1 MNLPVPG
8 PEWSDLAD
16 TLPSRAPA
24 VIESPVPEGREP
36 AGWLDALMRDQ
47 RCVWPDFLPE
57 DTVDALHDEIYALRD
72 AAQLA
77 QARIGRGGECHRD
90 RATRGDWIHW
100 LDGASPAQQAFM
112 ERLDA
117 IRLEVGRSLIPG
129 LFETESHFAL
139 YPPGT
144 HYERHVDA
152 FQAGNCRRLSLVF
165 YLNRD
170 WHEQDGGQLAIYD
183 DAGRE
188 CQRIQPTA
196 GTLVMF
202 LSQTVPH
209 AVLPTRRWRASI
221 ASWMRVR
228 ELANPL
234 AGLDRF

>member
-1 MNLPVPG
+1 MSEACEL
-8 PEWSDLAD
+8 E
-16 TLPSRAPA
+16 
-24 VIESPVPEGREP
+24 
-36 AGWLDALMRDQ
+36 GWLDALMRDQ
-47 RCVWPDFLPE
+47 LCVWPDFLPRE
-57 DTVDALHDEIYALRD
+57 TVDALHDEAYALRD

-77 QARIGRGGECHRD
+77 QARIGRGGERHRD
-90 RATRGDWIHW
+90 QGTRGDWIQW
-100 LDGASPAQQAFM
+100 LDGTSPGQQAFM
-112 ERLDA
+112 ERLGT
-117 IRLEVGRSLIPG
+117 IRLQVSRTLIPG

-139 YPPGT
+139 YPPGA
-144 HYERHVDA
+144 HYARHVDA

-170 WHEQDGGQLAIYD
+170 WREQDGGQLAIYD
-183 DAGRE
+183 DDHRE
-188 CQRIQPTA
+188 IQRIQPRA